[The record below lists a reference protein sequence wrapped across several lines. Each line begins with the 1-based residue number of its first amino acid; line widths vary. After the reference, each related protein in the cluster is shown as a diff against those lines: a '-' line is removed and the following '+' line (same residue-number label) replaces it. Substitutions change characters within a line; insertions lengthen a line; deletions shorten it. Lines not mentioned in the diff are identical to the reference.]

1 MWVSMCRR
9 RSFLFLEAKLH
20 WLHWWG
26 RRLECCTMWACRRG
40 RVGGISWVRT
50 DSSQGTCPLRWIRNW
65 VEYKPDRDLVLCTW
79 GKPEALSLGHWENPV
94 PALRFSLSI
103 SVQVWTKGPLAIS
116 PSPDILG
123 PWALLPAPLT
133 EVV

>member
-1 MWVSMCRR
+1 M
-9 RSFLFLEAKLH
+9 LH
-20 WLHWWG
+20 HVGLQKG
-26 RRLECCTMWACRRG
+26 QSRG
-40 RVGGISWVRT
+40 HQLGADRQLPQTAVKEPV
-50 DSSQGTCPLRWIRNW
+50 LRWIRNW